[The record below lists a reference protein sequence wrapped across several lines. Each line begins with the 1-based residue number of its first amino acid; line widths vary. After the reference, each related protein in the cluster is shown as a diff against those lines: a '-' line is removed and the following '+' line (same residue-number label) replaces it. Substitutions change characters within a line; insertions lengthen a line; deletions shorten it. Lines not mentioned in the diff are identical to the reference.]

1 MSYINNMENILPVAT
16 LTLLALAIGVVICY
30 GMPMVLGSLAPIVAF
45 FSIMTFIGY
54 GIVHA

>member
-1 MSYINNMENILPVAT
+1 MENILPVAT

-30 GMPMVLGSLAPIVAF
+30 GMPMVLGSLTPIVAF